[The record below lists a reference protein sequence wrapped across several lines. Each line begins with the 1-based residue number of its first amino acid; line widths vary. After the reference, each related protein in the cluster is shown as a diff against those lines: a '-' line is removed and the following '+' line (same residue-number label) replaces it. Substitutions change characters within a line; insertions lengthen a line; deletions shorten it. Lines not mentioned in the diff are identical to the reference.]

1 MGTVIQTPRIE
12 RHVITKQGE
21 IEVTINLN
29 LTITLDQQGGV
40 RVAASAG
47 SGENRKPLP
56 PDEDKVQKVIPDF
69 GSPEDLLDFGKNV

>member
-1 MGTVIQTPRIE
+1 MGNVIQAPTIE

-40 RVAASAG
+40 KLTTSV
-47 SGENRKPLP
+47 GEKKTLLP
-56 PDEDKVQKVIPDF
+56 DDDKVKKIV
-69 GSPEDLLDFGKNV
+69 PEFSTSNNLLDFGKSV